1 MSENTVLLED
11 AEIVG
16 GAEEV
21 KKGKKK
27 LDAIGKLIKES
38 VFTAA
43 HLLDKERRIISV
55 SPCLDDLLGGGI
67 TSGSLVIVRGQYK
80 AGKTTTCLHFCKNA
94 QKAGFK
100 IVYLDIEAR
109 LTQRDLLS
117 IPGLDL
123 SAEKF
128 ELCAHSEGNILSGED
143 FIAVGEHKLKTEK
156 NVVVVFD
163 SFSQLISQDN
173 MNNDI
178 RDRTRDSMPLTL
190 SKFCK
195 RALPAL
201 NVNDNICIG
210 ITHDIANTG
219 PGMATKI
226 EASGRK
232 IQYANSFKIAAR
244 WATEW
249 TEGETVVGQDIH
261 WECENSALGPPNRTA
276 VGKLRYNQ
284 GLDEVAELVELAIL
298 SGCHQIRKGGAWF
311 EVEGKEAKINGIAN
325 TIEYL
330 KTQPELCERIKAEVK
345 ERLAS

>member
-1 MSENTVLLED
+1 MTSTIKDENE
-11 AEIVG
+11 AK
-16 GAEEV
+16 EEKV
-21 KKGKKK
+21 KVSKADKG
-27 LDAIGKLIKES
+27 IIKLISEC
-38 VFTAA
+38 VFPAT
-43 HLLDKERRIISV
+43 HLLDKKRDLISV

-67 TSGSLVIVRGQYK
+67 TSGSLVIIRGQYK

-94 QKAGFK
+94 QKAGYK

-123 SAEKF
+123 SEKKF
-128 ELCAHSEGNILSGED
+128 ELCAHSEGNILTGED
-143 FIAVGEHKLKTEK
+143 FIAVGEHKIRVEK
-156 NVVVVFD
+156 NIVVVFD

-173 MNNDI
+173 MENDI

-201 NVNDNICIG
+201 SVNDNICIG
-210 ITHDIANTG
+210 ITHDIANQG
-219 PGMATKI
+219 PGMATKV

-244 WATEW
+244 WDTEW
-249 TEGETVVGQDIH
+249 KEGDIVVGQDIH
-261 WECENSALGPPNRTA
+261 WECENSCLGPPGRTG
-276 VGKLRYNQ
+276 VGKLRYNH
-284 GLDEVAELVELAIL
+284 GLDEVAELVDLAVVCGSTKL
-298 SGCHQIRKGGAWF
+298 RKSGHWYLVDGCESKL
-311 EVEGKEAKINGIAN
+311 NGIAN

-330 KTQPELCERIKAEVK
+330 RDKPELCEQIKAEVK
-345 ERLAS
+345 ERLEG